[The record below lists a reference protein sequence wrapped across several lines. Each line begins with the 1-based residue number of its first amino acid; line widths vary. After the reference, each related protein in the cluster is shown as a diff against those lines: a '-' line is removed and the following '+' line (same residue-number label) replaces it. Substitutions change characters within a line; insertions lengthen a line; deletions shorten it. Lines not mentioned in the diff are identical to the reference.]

1 MLCAEGE
8 GQRGF
13 PDGKGAGP
21 GATQPVPRPEPAAE
35 IGSARLLQGRREIV
49 IRHGD
54 CAYRLRVTA
63 SDKLILTK

>member
-1 MLCAEGE
+1 MCRKRRAA
-8 GQRGF
+8 RRSDRH
-13 PDGKGAGP
+13 PRRAR
-21 GATQPVPRPEPAAE
+21 AAQPVPRSEVAGE

-54 CAYRLRVTA
+54 HAYRLRVTA

>member
-1 MLCAEGE
+1 M
-8 GQRGF
+8 
-13 PDGKGAGP
+13 AG
-21 GATQPVPRPEPAAE
+21 E

-54 CAYRLRVTA
+54 HAYRLRVTA